1 MYGAKAKKH
10 YPDGKSI
17 RLNVADYCHRT
28 ELGPRQQLRGGE
40 LLGSCIRGYGVI
52 WWRLDLW
59 RVHFLRF
66 LAVKKPALWR
76 AVVRRSLPA
85 PASDTKSQRSCGLL
99 SFQLSR
105 QLVALMLVEGRSQTL
120 IATLS

>member
-17 RLNVADYCHRT
+17 RLNVADFCHRT

-59 RVHFLRF
+59 GVLF
-66 LAVKKPALWR
+66 
-76 AVVRRSLPA
+76 
-85 PASDTKSQRSCGLL
+85 L
-99 SFQLSR
+99 SFGR
-105 QLVALMLVEGRSQTL
+105 KKTRTVAGFGQKKSSCSGVWHQIPEEL
-120 IATLS
+120 

>member
-17 RLNVADYCHRT
+17 RLNVADFCHRT

-40 LLGSCIRGYGVI
+40 LLDSSFRREGVI

-59 RVHFLRF
+59 SRSFLRF
-66 LAVKKPALWR
+66 FGRKKTR
-76 AVVRRSLPA
+76 
-85 PASDTKSQRSCGLL
+85 T
-99 SFQLSR
+99 
-105 QLVALMLVEGRSQTL
+105 VAGFGY
-120 IATLS
+120 

>member
-40 LLGSCIRGYGVI
+40 LLGSCVREHGVI

-66 LAVKKPALWR
+66 LVVKKPALWR
-76 AVVRRSLPA
+76 ASVTA
-85 PASDTKSQRSCGLL
+85 GLCL
-99 SFQLSR
+99 G
-105 QLVALMLVEGRSQTL
+105 A
-120 IATLS
+120 